1 MTANRFLC
9 QSEVLILLA
18 TKKRSADAV
27 ERRVSA
33 RRGGRVKKRPLRVR
47 RSDEQTLAVGQLSY
61 FPHATIR
68 LHRSGA
74 TPSRARSLACCASAR
89 RYVENA
95 GAYPFGPTA
104 MMQRVLRRGTRF
116 TLPSVR
122 IVKPSKKAAKSQK
135 NRYNGPCLCT
145 NPYFKL

>member
-61 FPHATIR
+61 FPHATIKAAPQR
-68 LHRSGA
+68 RNA
-74 TPSRARSLACCASAR
+74 VARSFIGLLRLCTALCRKR
-89 RYVENA
+89 RCLSIRADGDDAA
-95 GAYPFGPTA
+95 GA
-104 MMQRVLRRGTRF
+104 
-116 TLPSVR
+116 
-122 IVKPSKKAAKSQK
+122 
-135 NRYNGPCLCT
+135 
-145 NPYFKL
+145 